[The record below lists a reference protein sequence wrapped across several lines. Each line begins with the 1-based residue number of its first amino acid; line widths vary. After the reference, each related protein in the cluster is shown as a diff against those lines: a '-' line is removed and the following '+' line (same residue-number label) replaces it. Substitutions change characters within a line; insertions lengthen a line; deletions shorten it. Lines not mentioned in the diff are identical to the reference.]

1 MEGRFVSYLRVSTKR
16 QGVSGL
22 GLEAQ
27 RKAIA
32 DYLNGGHWELVQEFV
47 EVESGKRHE
56 NRPKLKAALETAK
69 ATGSALLI
77 AKLDRLARNVA
88 FISNL
93 MEAGVE
99 FVAVDLP
106 QANKLTVHIMAA
118 MAEYERERI
127 SERVKEALK
136 AFKARNPTRKL
147 GNPHGLPEGAY
158 AQGNAMS
165 IEVRRKKAVEHA
177 GRVYE
182 IIKQYK
188 AEGLSLRAIAQKL
201 TEEKK
206 LTPRGEG
213 TWKAATVKRVI
224 ERVEGTERG

>member
-22 GLEAQ
+22 GLDAQ

-32 DYLNGGHWELVQEFV
+32 DYLNGGTWELVQELV
-47 EVESGKRHE
+47 EIESGKRHE
-56 NRPKLKAALETAK
+56 NRPMLKAALEACK
-69 ATGSALLI
+69 STGSKLLI

-118 MAEYERERI
+118 MAEYEREMI
-127 SERVKEALK
+127 SKRVTEALK
-136 AFKARNPTRKL
+136 AAKARGVKL
-147 GNPHGLPEGAY
+147 GNPHGLPEGVHL
-158 AQGNAMS
+158 QGNAMS
-165 IEVRRKKAVEHA
+165 IEVRKKKASEHA
-177 GRVYE
+177 GRVYD
-182 IIKQYK
+182 IIKQYQ
-188 AEGLSLRAIAQKL
+188 AEGLSLRAIARRL

-206 LTPRGEG
+206 LTPRSEG
-213 TWKAATVKRVI
+213 VWRAATVKRVI
-224 ERVEGTERG
+224 ERAEAV